1 MTKDHFSKIY
11 DAHMTEIYRFFY
23 LRTNVREHSEELASE
38 AFFKFWEHNKDKPE
52 DYIKNAR
59 AFLYRI
65 SRNLLTDYI
74 RKNNQNKQEISL
86 EEFNDSPNL
95 PRTLIDDNFRQSV
108 ELEEQQRKVKIALSK
123 INPLYADVIV
133 YYYIEG
139 LTSEEI
145 ALVLEKTEG
154 NVRVIVH
161 RALESL
167 KKEISNIQS

>member
-1 MTKDHFSKIY
+1 MTKDNFSKIY

-23 LRTNVREHSEELASE
+23 LRTNEREHSEELASE
-38 AFFKFWEHNKDKPE
+38 AFFKFWEHNKHKPE

-74 RKNNQNKQEISL
+74 RKNNQTRQSISL

-95 PRTLIDDNFRQSV
+95 PGTLVDDTFRQSV
-108 ELEEQQRKVKIALSK
+108 ELEEKQHKVKVALSRM
-123 INPLYADVIV
+123 NSVYADVII

-139 LTSEEI
+139 LTSQEI
-145 ALVLEKTEG
+145 SQVLEKTES
-154 NVRVIVH
+154 NVRVIIH
-161 RALESL
+161 RSLESL
-167 KKEISNIQS
+167 KKEIEKMG